1 MRIEFDVQ
9 MTTSKMYDY
18 MLYHTFHG
26 MQGLLGE
33 IVGVLLII
41 GFVITDPHKW
51 LYLIFGLIVLLYLPV
66 TLFLNAKRQ
75 VTLTPAFKEPIHYVL
90 TEEGFEVHIGEQ
102 SDSMEWAN
110 VRKVVSTSKNLI
122 LYTSKNTA
130 TLFPRA
136 DLKDNE
142 TKVIEIIST
151 HVNPKKVN
159 IRV

>member
-1 MRIEFDVQ
+1 MRVEFDVK

-51 LYLIFGLIVLLYLPV
+51 LYLIFGLIVILYLPV
-66 TLFLNAKRQ
+66 TLFFNAKRQ
-75 VTLTPAFKEPIHYVL
+75 VSLQPAFKEPIHYIL
-90 TEEGFEVHIGEQ
+90 TDEGMEVHVGEQ
-102 SDSMEWAN
+102 TDSMKWDAI
-110 VRKVVSTSKNLI
+110 RKAVSTSKNI
-122 LYTSKNTA
+122 MLYTSKNTA

-136 DLKDNE
+136 DLDEQE

-151 HVNPKKVN
+151 HVDPNKVN
-159 IRV
+159 IRI